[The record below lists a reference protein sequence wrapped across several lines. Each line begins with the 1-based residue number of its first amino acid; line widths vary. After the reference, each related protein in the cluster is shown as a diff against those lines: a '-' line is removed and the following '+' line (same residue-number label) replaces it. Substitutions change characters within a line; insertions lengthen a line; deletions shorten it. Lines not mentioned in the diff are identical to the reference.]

1 MEEYT
6 TSANTRLSRRISS
19 TNPLYWLISRDG
31 SKHVEVLVVECSRE
45 ETVLPVFSSKKE
57 ARLFAQ
63 K

>member
-1 MEEYT
+1 MEGYT
-6 TSANTRLSRRISS
+6 TSATTRLSRGISS
-19 TNPLYWLISRDG
+19 NDPPYWLISRDG

>member
-1 MEEYT
+1 
-6 TSANTRLSRRISS
+6 
-19 TNPLYWLISRDG
+19 
-31 SKHVEVLVVECSRE
+31 LVVECSRE